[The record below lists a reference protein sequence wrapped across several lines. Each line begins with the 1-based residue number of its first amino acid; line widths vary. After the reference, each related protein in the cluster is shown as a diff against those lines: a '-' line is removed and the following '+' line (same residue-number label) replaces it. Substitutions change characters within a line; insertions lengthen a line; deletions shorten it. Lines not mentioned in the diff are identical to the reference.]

1 MSRWFLLVL
10 VSFAVALALSACGE
24 DPDAPQTREVL
35 VDYTHDEFAS
45 SFLLY
50 FPRDVTVRPGD
61 RLRFRQEWTG
71 EPHSVT
77 MGTLVDDV
85 MREAMPIVERYRGTP
100 LDRIPPDDI
109 TTVEG
114 LFEQLP
120 PFMLD
125 EPGEGSGVN
134 QNVAQPC
141 FLDEGGPPAD
151 LATPCSDE
159 QQVQPPFNGRQSFYN
174 SGFIPYQGPQGNE
187 FEVALADDIAPGTYY
202 YYCNVHGPLQYGTIN
217 VVEPGTAIP
226 SQAEVSAQA
235 RREIEE
241 AARPLKEAYEEAQAR
256 DAVEVH
262 GITVEKPLSGFA
274 VDDEWTHAFISEF
287 IPRELQVEAGQKVSW
302 SFVGLHTVSFN
313 VPEYFSQMT
322 VEDDG
327 TVVFNP
333 QAVLPVNGPGYPEEP
348 EDQEGDAPPE
358 GGPERTTEEVPPG
371 EPGEG
376 EEERPPPP
384 AVDAG
389 RWDGREFLSSG
400 VFTDGTYSVTFTTPG
415 TYRYACLIHPQ
426 MVGTVTVG

>member
-1 MSRWFLLVL
+1 MFLLVSL
-10 VSFAVALALSACGE
+10 AAALALSACGE
-24 DPDAPQTREVL
+24 DADAPQTREVL

-77 MGTLVDDV
+77 MGTLVDGV
-85 MREAMPIVERYRGTP
+85 MREAMPTLERYRGTP
-100 LDRIPPDDI
+100 FEQIPPDELEQ
-109 TTVEG
+109 VEG

-120 PFMLD
+120 PHMLGD
-125 EPGEGSGVN
+125 ELEEVVN

-141 FLDEGGPPAD
+141 YLDEGGPPD
-151 LATPCSDE
+151 DPRTPCTDE
-159 QQVQPPFNGRQSFYN
+159 QQVQPPFDGRQSYYN
-174 SGFIPYQGPQGNE
+174 SGFIPYEGPGGNVY
-187 FEVALADDIAPGTYY
+187 EVTLADDIAPGTYY

-217 VVEPGTAIP
+217 VIEPGTAIP

-235 RREIEE
+235 RREIE
-241 AARPLKEAYEEAQAR
+241 AAAQPLKDAYEQAQAR
-256 DAVEVH
+256 DAVEMD
-262 GITVEKPLSGFA
+262 GLIVEKPFSGFEA
-274 VDDEWTHAFISEF
+274 DDEWTHAFIDEF
-287 IPRELQVEAGQKVSW
+287 IPRELRVEAGRKVTW
-302 SFVGLHTVSFN
+302 SFVGPHTVSFN

-327 TVVFNP
+327 KVVLNP
-333 QAVLPVNGPGYPEEP
+333 QAFLPVNGPGYPEE
-348 EDQEGDAPPE
+348 EDEEVDHAAEDVAGGATDGAPPE
-358 GGPERTTEEVPPG
+358 EQEET
-371 EPGEG
+371 
-376 EEERPPPP
+376 EERPPPP

-400 VFTDGTYSVTFTTPG
+400 LFWDGTYSVTFTTPG

-426 MVGTVTVG
+426 MVGTLTVQ